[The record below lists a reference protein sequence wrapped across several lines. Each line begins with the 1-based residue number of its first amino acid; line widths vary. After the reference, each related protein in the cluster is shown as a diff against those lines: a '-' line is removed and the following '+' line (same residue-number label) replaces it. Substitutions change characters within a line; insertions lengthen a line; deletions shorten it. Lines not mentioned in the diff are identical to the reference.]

1 MTTAAK
7 TPGPAPDPLLGWL
20 GLGRRAGRL
29 VVGVD
34 AVREGL
40 QTGKVHC
47 VILSADA
54 SKRARERL
62 VRLASAKGVPL
73 LAGPAAE
80 RMGAGLGLSTVMAV
94 AVADRSLAAGLMN
107 TGAAVPWAED

>member
-1 MTTAAK
+1 MI
-7 TPGPAPDPLLGWL
+7 
-20 GLGRRAGRL
+20 
-29 VVGVD
+29 GVD
-34 AVREGL
+34 AVRESL
-40 QTGKVHC
+40 QAGKVHC

-54 SKRARERL
+54 SQRARERL
-62 VRLASAKGVPL
+62 VRLAAGKGIPL

-107 TGAAVPWAED
+107 SGAAVPWAED

>member
-62 VRLASAKGVPL
+62 VRLASAKGIPL
-73 LAGPAAE
+73 LAGPVAE
-80 RMGAGLGLSTVMAV
+80 R
-94 AVADRSLAAGLMN
+94 
-107 TGAAVPWAED
+107 

>member
-1 MTTAAK
+1 
-7 TPGPAPDPLLGWL
+7 
-20 GLGRRAGRL
+20 

-107 TGAAVPWAED
+107 SGAAVPWAED